1 MSNQS
6 DTAIL
11 CDERTTSQ
19 LDTLKHSLNLVQ
31 HRQIYEVE
39 LLEKVDT
46 ASESQKQQIE
56 TSSARTDASLEK
68 ISSQFDEFRRDQNDI
83 ARQVETLV
91 CDGCFH

>member
-1 MSNQS
+1 MSSQS

-11 CDERTTSQ
+11 NDERTKRL
-19 LDTLKHSLNLVQ
+19 LDTLKHSLDSVQ

-46 ASESQKQQIE
+46 VSESQKQQIE

-68 ISSQFDEFRRDQNDI
+68 ISSHFHEFRRGQSVI

-91 CDGCFH
+91 